1 LNLQE
6 NGNVYSWGKNEEGQ
20 LGNNTETNESKP
32 ILIMNLKGV
41 ESVYCGFDF
50 SFILQNGELWSCG
63 SNDSGQLGLG
73 DKKNRSTF
81 EKVKIDHKVT
91 KFHTS
96 GHHSIMLLG
105 KLS

>member
-1 LNLQE
+1 LNPQE

-20 LGNNTETNESKP
+20 LGNKTKINESKP
-32 ILIMNLKGV
+32 ILIINLKG

-50 SFILQNGELWSCG
+50 SFILQNDELWFCG
-63 SNDSGQLGLG
+63 RNDLGQLGLG
-73 DKKNRSTF
+73 DEINRSTF
-81 EKVKIDHKVT
+81 EKVKLDCKVK
-91 KFHTS
+91 KFHTF